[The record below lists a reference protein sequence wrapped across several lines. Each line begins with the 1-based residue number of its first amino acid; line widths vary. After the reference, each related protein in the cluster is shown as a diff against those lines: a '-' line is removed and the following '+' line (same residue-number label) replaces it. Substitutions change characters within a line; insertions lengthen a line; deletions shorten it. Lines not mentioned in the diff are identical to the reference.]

1 MRHLC
6 IVGAVVL
13 FIATAIAQ
21 NPTPSSTPPLL
32 KPDERLKVDVL
43 LIVAHPDDETGVVP
57 YLVQLID
64 QKKHVAI
71 IYTTHGEAG
80 HNNMKP
86 ERAQSLGAVRE
97 MELRHALESVG
108 INNVWFLSGR
118 DTPTQNVLE
127 SLANWHQGQVEEEL
141 VRMVRLTR
149 PEVIITWMPGF
160 FIGEN
165 HGDHQAAGVM
175 ATEVFDSAGD
185 PTVFPAQ
192 LAGPVKVNETLLDGL
207 QPWQTKKLY
216 YFPDAADDIF
226 KGIGPTYQTNGMS
239 KALKIPYWRAGFETF
254 KYHLTQYRNFIE
266 GLKKMD
272 EKQVA
277 EQEKNWGGEGSF
289 VFGKSLVPGSVTGD
303 VFEGI
308 TPGPIAFV
316 PPAREAYPQL
326 AAFSVELGGPWGFY
340 ERFRQSHGITKLPQA
355 KETEIAIK
363 RGATLMVPLELH
375 NHTDAAKNMT
385 IVVKL
390 PDGWT
395 TQSGVGNLSLEPQ
408 SDYHWQVLLDAPKAE
423 IKERQEIECTASAD
437 GKPLATIKISV
448 QLRNG
453 GLPQN

>member
-1 MRHLC
+1 MNPLRLLGLLLLL
-6 IVGAVVL
+6 I
-13 FIATAIAQ
+13 TNAIAQ
-21 NPTPSSTPPLL
+21 NPTPSPTPPLL

-64 QKKHVAI
+64 QKKHVAVV
-71 IYTTHGEAG
+71 YTTHGEAG
-80 HNNMKP
+80 HNNMGP

-127 SLANWHQGQVEEEL
+127 SLANWHQGRVEEEL

-160 FIGEN
+160 FVGEN
-165 HGDHQAAGVM
+165 HGDHQAAGVL
-175 ATEVFDSAGD
+175 ATEAFDMAGD

-207 QPWQTKKLY
+207 QPWQTKTLY
-216 YFPDAADDIF
+216 YFPDSADDIF
-226 KGIGPTYQTNGMS
+226 KGTGPTYQTNGMS

-254 KYHLTQYRNFIE
+254 KYHLTQYRTFIE

-289 VFGKSLVPGSVTGD
+289 VFGKSLVGGNVTGD

-308 TPGPIAFV
+308 TPVQIAFV
-316 PPAREAYPQL
+316 PPARQAYEQPAPL
-326 AAFSVELGGPWGFY
+326 SVELGGPWGFY
-340 ERFRQSHGITKLPQA
+340 EKFLPCTWNHKITQSQRTGSRNQARSDSDDPTGITQSHRRRKDHDDRA
-355 KETEIAIK
+355 KAAGGMDNAERRGQSHTRSAK
-363 RGATLMVPLELH
+363 RLLLAGAGGCAESG
-375 NHTDAAKNMT
+375 DKRAAGDR
-385 IVVKL
+385 V
-390 PDGWT
+390 
-395 TQSGVGNLSLEPQ
+395 
-408 SDYHWQVLLDAPKAE
+408 H
-423 IKERQEIECTASAD
+423 
-437 GKPLATIKISV
+437 
-448 QLRNG
+448 RNV
-453 GLPQN
+453 